1 MQFLPE
7 TVMITYHE
15 AESGTDVTLSLLQ
28 YLPNL
33 QCYGVNMQ
41 DYDESHRISSC
52 C

>member
-15 AESGTDVTLSLLQ
+15 AESGTDVALSLPE

-33 QCYGVNMQ
+33 QLYGVTM
-41 DYDESHRISSC
+41 
-52 C
+52 